1 MRYLL
6 FFISVL
12 VARTMCMAQT
22 IVNPAFGRSD
32 IPAFYIKKVEITK
45 DTTYVF
51 CQRKGGLVLMFHT
64 LAKSRRQGW
73 SIDIERG
80 LL

>member
-51 CQRKGGLVLMFHT
+51 CQRKGGPGTCFTPLPSADGKGGVL
-64 LAKSRRQGW
+64 
-73 SIDIERG
+73 I
-80 LL
+80 